1 MIMKRLSG
9 ILGLMILTVTLA
21 LANTD
26 GPGLEVGD
34 VAPDFKLQ
42 NVDGQWVSLSDYED
56 AKGYIVIFTC
66 NSCPYSVLYE
76 DRIIELHNKYSDSG
90 YPVIAI
96 NPNDPE
102 IQPKDSYDKMKDRSN
117 EKGFEFPYV
126 FDAKQEV
133 FPAYGASRTPHVFLL
148 DKDRVVQYIG
158 AIDDNPK
165 TPDAVNVNYVD
176 SAIMAMEK
184 GGKPDPNFT
193 KAIGCTIKVKS

>member
-9 ILGLMILTVTLA
+9 ILGFMILSLTLA
-21 LANTD
+21 LANPG

-34 VAPDFKLQ
+34 EAPDFKLQ
-42 NVDGQWVSLSDYED
+42 NVDGEWVSLSDFED

-76 DRIIELHNKYSDSG
+76 DRIIELHEKYADRG

-96 NPNDPE
+96 NPNDPD
-102 IQPKDSYDKMKDRSN
+102 IQPKDSYDMMKVRAD
-117 EKGFEFPYV
+117 EKGFDFPYV

-148 DKDRVVQYIG
+148 DNKRVVQYIG
-158 AIDDNPK
+158 AIDDNAK
-165 TPDAVNVNYVD
+165 AADEATVNYVD
-176 SAIMAMEK
+176 NAIMAMDSGK
-184 GGKPDPNFT
+184 KPDPEFT

>member
-9 ILGLMILTVTLA
+9 ILGFMILSLTLA
-21 LANTD
+21 LANPG
-26 GPGLEVGD
+26 GPGVEVGD

-42 NVDGQWVSLSDYED
+42 NIDGEWVSLSEYED

-76 DRIIELHNKYSDSG
+76 DRIIELHERYAAKG

-96 NPNDPE
+96 NPNDPSV
-102 IQPKDSYDKMKDRSN
+102 QPKDSYEKMKVRAD
-117 EKGFEFPYV
+117 EKGFDFPYV
-126 FDAKQEV
+126 FDSKQEV

-148 DKDRVVQYIG
+148 DSERVVQYIG

-165 TPDAVNVNYVD
+165 DADAVTVNYVD
-176 SAIMAMEK
+176 NAIMAMTN
-184 GGKPDPNFT
+184 GSKPDPDFT